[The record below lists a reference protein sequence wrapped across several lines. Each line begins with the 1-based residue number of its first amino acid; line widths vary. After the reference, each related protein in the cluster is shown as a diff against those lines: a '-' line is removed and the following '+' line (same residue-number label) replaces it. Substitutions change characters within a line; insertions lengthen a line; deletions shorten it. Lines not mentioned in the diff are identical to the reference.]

1 MYVRSTS
8 ALARF
13 SHAGRT
19 LAGRFRARRREVAY
33 AWVAAWERAEA
44 GLSAIDITRAEDRIS
59 ALNEAADAE
68 EQQRLAAF
76 HGEIHERHKKARA
89 RTPGDARPGKR
100 PADAQVP
107 RPVHAP
113 GQFQERHLVDPTEL
127 RPVFTD
133 SSIVPQNDRSRSDAS
148 GSRTSSSSGRPSLSR
163 PSSSSAV
170 PQQRSGVK
178 MFTPQEQE
186 GAALALVRAAL
197 ARDSE
202 ELRDLRAQRG
212 VGADSVD
219 ELNRFYEVKSFLGAE
234 EDSVSLTPH
243 EFERAATERNFFLVV
258 VSGLQRGAGIPAT
271 VRIILDP
278 LRKLSVR
285 TSESVTLTGVRGCG
299 SLQIPF
305 EQAE

>member
-1 MYVRSTS
+1 
-8 ALARF
+8 
-13 SHAGRT
+13 
-19 LAGRFRARRREVAY
+19 
-33 AWVAAWERAEA
+33 VAAWERAEA

-68 EQQRLAAF
+68 EEQRLAAF
-76 HGEIHERHKKARA
+76 HNEIHERHTKARA
-89 RTPGDARPGKR
+89 RTAAGARPGKR
-100 PADAQVP
+100 PADAQLRRAAYIPAQLKV
-107 RPVHAP
+107 
-113 GQFQERHLVDPTEL
+113 RHLVDPTEL

-133 SSIVPQNDRSRSDAS
+133 SAIVPENDRSRSAVS
-148 GSRTSSSSGRPSLSR
+148 GSDSSGSSGRPSLSR
-163 PSSSSAV
+163 PSSGSAV
-170 PQQRSGVK
+170 PQQRNGVK

-186 GAALALVRAAL
+186 AAALALVRAAL

-243 EFERAATERNFFLVV
+243 EYERAATENNFFLVV
-258 VSGLQRGAGIPAT
+258 VSGLQRGAGVPTT

-278 LRKLSVR
+278 LRKLSAR
-285 TSESVTLTGVRGCG
+285 PSEAVMLTGVRGCR

-305 EQAE
+305 EQAG